1 MSFVNAAPSVKS
13 RALTWDE
20 LAGKM
25 EAEGDKED
33 DMGTLFSRPAGTTG
47 RGLTI
52 EPTDTTDGRD
62 HASSLALN
70 PTTTP
75 AKRLDFVLSAGG
87 PGLFKNESDE
97 MYFQTDLDGKLIKAI
112 FGRIKVN
119 ENGERILGSGTTQ
132 EQDIDSPRIK
142 ELFQKEVDFW
152 LKGMYRKKPA
162 TQPVSDKKTPLPK

>member
-1 MSFVNAAPSVKS
+1 
-13 RALTWDE
+13 
-20 LAGKM
+20 
-25 EAEGDKED
+25 
-33 DMGTLFSRPAGTTG
+33 
-47 RGLTI
+47 
-52 EPTDTTDGRD
+52 
-62 HASSLALN
+62 
-70 PTTTP
+70 
-75 AKRLDFVLSAGG
+75 
-87 PGLFKNESDE
+87 

-162 TQPVSDKKTPLPK
+162 ANLPLKIGRFRV